1 MSEREDGVRRFY
13 GKYRGTVLSDD
24 DPEGLG
30 RLIAEVPAVLGLTPS
45 SWALPC
51 VPPSSAATAGLVV
64 PEAGS
69 RVWIEFEGGDVDVPI
84 WSGVFWG
91 SADALSGPPGG

>member
-13 GKYRGTVLSDD
+13 GKYRGTVLMDD
-24 DPEGLG
+24 DPLQLG

-51 VPPSSAATAGLVV
+51 VPPVTVSSGGFVV
-64 PEAGS
+64 PTAGS

-91 SADALSGPPGG
+91 SAEELSEPPGE